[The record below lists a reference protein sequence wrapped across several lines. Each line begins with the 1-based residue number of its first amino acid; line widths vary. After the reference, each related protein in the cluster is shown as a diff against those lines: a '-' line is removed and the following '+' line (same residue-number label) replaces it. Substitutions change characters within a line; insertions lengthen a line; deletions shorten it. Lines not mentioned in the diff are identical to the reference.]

1 MTAASRLIPL
11 LLALCWPGAALADD
25 SPDGPAETEGTD
37 LPSDETGSPGDAS
50 NPAQAAPPV
59 DPVTARMLEL
69 VDLYYTEIDVVPTDE
84 DRARG
89 LESAQMM
96 LLSGVAVTDIA
107 KAVGVAVQLHTPGR
121 RVPFEIAVPLRVG
134 TSMGTTGTSSGGT
147 NPAKETAVKADVE
160 ASFSPEERARRSRI
174 REAEETRR
182 TRYSLYRQWR
192 TRTLVPR
199 TLLSVG
205 IPVLA
210 TGYITSF
217 AVAGGILLAGG
228 PLTHQQAWLTAV
240 PIFGPAILAG
250 VGDGLLDGMALL
262 AAVQGSGAALI
273 VIALAV
279 RKKFPR
285 ESDPTALRIGKKRD
299 GRPAVE
305 LHFRPSP
312 TGAGLVGRF

>member
-1 MTAASRLIPL
+1 MTAALRLIPL

-25 SPDGPAETEGTD
+25 SPGDPAETEGAGI
-37 LPSDETGSPGDAS
+37 PIDEAGSPDAAS
-50 NPAQAAPPV
+50 DPVQAPAPV
-59 DPVTARMLEL
+59 DPITARILEL

-107 KAVGVAVQLHTPGR
+107 KAVGVAVRLHTPGR

-134 TSMGTTGTSSGGT
+134 TTMGATAASSGGT
-147 NPAKETAVKADVE
+147 TPAKEAAVKADVE

-182 TRYSLYRQWR
+182 TRYGLYRQWR

-199 TLLSVG
+199 TLLSIG

-210 TGYITSF
+210 SGYITGF

-228 PLTHQQAWLTAV
+228 PVTHQQAWLSAI

-250 VGDGLLDGMALL
+250 VSDGLLDGMILST
-262 AAVQGSGAALI
+262 AVQGCGAALM
-273 VIALAV
+273 VVALV
-279 RKKFPR
+279 VQKKFPK
-285 ESDPTALRIGKKRD
+285 ESDPTALRLGKKRD